1 MIIATNIEWE
11 TDGEDVDLPEEV
23 VIPEKV
29 IPNDVDVD
37 EYINGYVEEVEDWL
51 SDTYEFLVCG
61 FILENIQ

>member
-23 VIPEKV
+23 VIPENV

-37 EYINGYVEEVEDWL
+37 EYINGYAEEVED
-51 SDTYEFLVCG
+51 
-61 FILENIQ
+61 

>member
-23 VIPEKV
+23 VIPENV

-37 EYINGYVEEVEDWL
+37 EYINGYAEEVEDWL
-51 SDTYEFLVCG
+51 SDIYEFLVCG
-61 FILENIQ
+61 FILENIE